1 MNSFEKIKQAC
12 KSCNIPAYPDFNTNG
27 EETFCVYNFSSETPD
42 NFGDDAPG
50 AIIADLQVHLYM
62 PAGENFFALRKQLR
76 QALFEQGFTYPS
88 VTLNTTEEDNTVR
101 HITFEFEDD
110 EEE

>member
-1 MNSFEKIKQAC
+1 MNSFEKIQAAC
-12 KSCNIPAYPDFNTNG
+12 KACNIPAYPDFNTNG

-50 AIIADLQVHLYM
+50 AIIAALQCHLYM
-62 PAGENFFALRKQLR
+62 PAEQNFFSLRKQLR
-76 QALFEQGFTYPS
+76 EELFKQGFTYPS
-88 VTLNTTEEDNTVR
+88 VMLNTTEEDNTVR

-110 EEE
+110 EDE